1 MKVNR
6 RLKRPEPFRRRL
18 TKMLLDYMG
27 NLEPGQTEQPSEK
40 ANAPE

>member
-1 MKVNR
+1 
-6 RLKRPEPFRRRL
+6 
-18 TKMLLDYMG
+18 MLLDYMG